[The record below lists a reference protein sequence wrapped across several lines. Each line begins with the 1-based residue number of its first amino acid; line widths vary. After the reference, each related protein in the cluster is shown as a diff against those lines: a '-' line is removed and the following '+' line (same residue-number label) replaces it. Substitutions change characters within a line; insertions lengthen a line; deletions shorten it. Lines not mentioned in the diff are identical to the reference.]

1 MAPAERAEWVE
12 REGDGE
18 EMAPAERVGDGEA
31 HGEVM
36 APAERAGDGE
46 ARGERA
52 GDGEVT
58 SSRHRRR
65 PWARP
70 PRSPCR
76 GRVGGIDRS
85 ALILCLV
92 IAFFT

>member
-1 MAPAERAEWVE
+1 MAPAERA
-12 REGDGE
+12 GDGE
-18 EMAPAERVGDGEA
+18 VMAPTERVGDGEA
-31 HGEVM
+31 RGEMM

-58 SSRHRRR
+58 SSRRRRR
-65 PWARP
+65 PWGRP
-70 PRSPCR
+70 PRSPCQ

-85 ALILCLV
+85 ALILCFV

>member
-1 MAPAERAEWVE
+1 MALAKRA
-12 REGDGE
+12 GDGE
-18 EMAPAERVGDGEA
+18 VMAPAERVGGGEA
-31 HGEVM
+31 RSEVM

-58 SSRHRRR
+58 SSHRRR
-65 PWARP
+65 QPWGRP
-70 PRSPCR
+70 PRSPYR

-85 ALILCLV
+85 ALILCFV